1 MKFERSR
8 VKTILD
14 INEVYVGDEG
24 YFSDCLLELK
34 EIVESENKK
43 FYGKIV
49 DIDRESESD
58 DVFKSDLNS
67 IYRFYFYLLHQV
79 EGSAVGKFKHPFLT
93 TQVDTG
99 DNDV

>member
-49 DIDRESESD
+49 HIDRSSESD
-58 DVFKSDLNS
+58 DVFMSDIDNH
-67 IYRFYFYLLHQV
+67 YKFYFYRVLKAL
-79 EGSAVGKFKHPFLT
+79 
-93 TQVDTG
+93 
-99 DNDV
+99 DN